1 MVSIWSGNS
10 SRAHACT
17 CGVYILPLVWRS
29 FFMAASVFNRSFCRQ
44 DPFLSTVGNADLK
57 SSAALLKNS
66 TAQSTSF
73 CLNFGSHS
81 IKPAIT

>member
-1 MVSIWSGNS
+1 
-10 SRAHACT
+10 
-17 CGVYILPLVWRS
+17 
-29 FFMAASVFNRSFCRQ
+29 MAASVFNRSFCRQ